1 MAQDALPLTDSIR
14 REARVVGLRDFA
26 TPSLEAVE
34 QRRMQLWILTTVLL
48 VSISAGI
55 ALLAVWPGAARTFVG
70 PAALRLG
77 ILVLSVAFCTYAI
90 EKELHLRKLARLL
103 TDERVLTV
111 ALSSRLHEVSL
122 LLDAGKAMNS
132 ILELNA
138 VLEVILRSATEL
150 LDGRSGSIMLVDGRD
165 LVAASVMG
173 NEAARESRVRM
184 GQGIAG
190 RVAQTHE
197 PLLINGRLDPAE
209 FPDLPLRED
218 PVESAMCVPLL
229 NRGDLLGVLSINAE
243 PHRLFTE
250 YDLRAL
256 SLFAEPAAGA
266 IANARLYE
274 SERAH
279 VVELMEL
286 DRWKTELVDIVT
298 HELRTPLTAVLAATE
313 GVQRPELHENHP
325 ELLQIIDRNAR
336 YLASM
341 IEDLVISSR
350 LERGRP
356 VSSLGPVDVSQV
368 ARMVAAD
375 FEVSERPVLVQ
386 APVSAPILAN
396 GDSVRRILE
405 NLVDNAHKYGR
416 PPVRMEIESA
426 IGGGVTIW
434 VVDSGPGIAPQ
445 NRERIFQRFS
455 RLGPHRGQPGLGLG
469 LPIVRG
475 LAESFGGS
483 VTVEDAPTGGCAFK
497 VVLPACPPSEGVLH
511 RETANAG

>member
-1 MAQDALPLTDSIR
+1 MPEDASPLSDSIR
-14 REARVVGLRDFA
+14 REARVVGLRDFS

-48 VSISAGI
+48 VSVSAGI
-55 ALLAVWPGAARTFVG
+55 AFLSVWSGAPRTFVS
-70 PAALRLG
+70 PAALRWG
-77 ILVLSVAFCTYAI
+77 VVVLSIAFCTYAI
-90 EKELHLRKLARLL
+90 EKELHLRKLASLL

-111 ALSSRLHEVSL
+111 ALSNRLHEVSL

-132 ILELNA
+132 ILELDA
-138 VLEVILRSATEL
+138 VLEVILRSATDL
-150 LDGRSGSIMLVDGRD
+150 LAGKSGSIMMVEGNE
-165 LVAASVMG
+165 LVASSVMG
-173 NEAARESRVRM
+173 NEAARDRRLRI
-184 GQGIAG
+184 GKGIAG
-190 RVAQTHE
+190 RVAETLE
-197 PLLINGRLDPAE
+197 PLLISGRPDLSE
-209 FPDLPLRED
+209 FPDLPMRDD
-218 PVESAMCVPLL
+218 PVESALCVPLV
-229 NRGDLLGVLSINAE
+229 NRGELLGVLNVNAE

-256 SLFAEPAAGA
+256 SLFAEQAAGA
-266 IANARLYE
+266 IANARLFE

-286 DRWKTELVDIVT
+286 DRTKTEIVDIVT

-313 GVQRPELHENHP
+313 GVQRPELRENHA

-350 LERGRP
+350 LERGRTP
-356 VSSLGPVDVSQV
+356 TSLGPVDVSEV
-368 ARMVAAD
+368 ARVVAAD
-375 FEVSERPVLVQ
+375 FEVIERRVLVQ
-386 APVSAPILAN
+386 APLSAPILAN
-396 GDSVRRILE
+396 ADSVRRILE

-416 PPVRMEIESA
+416 PPVRVEVEP
-426 IGGGVTIW
+426 GLGGVTIW
-434 VVDSGPGIAPQ
+434 VVDSGPGIAPE
-445 NRERIFQRFS
+445 NRQRIFERFS

-483 VTVEDAPTGGCAFK
+483 VTVEDSPTGGCAFK
-497 VVLPACPPSEGVLH
+497 VVLPACPPGEGALQQ
-511 RETANAG
+511 ETATAG